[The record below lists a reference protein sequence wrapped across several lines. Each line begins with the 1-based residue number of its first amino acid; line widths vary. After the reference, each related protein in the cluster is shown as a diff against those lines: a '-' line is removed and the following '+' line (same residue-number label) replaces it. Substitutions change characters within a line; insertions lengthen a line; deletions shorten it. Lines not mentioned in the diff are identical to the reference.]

1 MSLDH
6 KSKLIYNLIKIVEET
21 NVDITEEELLN
32 LLRIEKRWPIN
43 YLHNQ
48 PSIEIISNLGYGKN
62 HFFKIDGYLDFDKW
76 FEFYKLG
83 FTSIISNILDLN
95 ESLRNLK
102 NLIEK
107 ELGNPINGNFYF
119 SLPGKKP
126 SFNLHRHDDYDV
138 IVKQIYGD
146 SEWTVGNKNFI
157 LKPNKVI
164 HIPISTEHAVI
175 SKNKKKLSLTLN
187 II

>member
-1 MSLDH
+1 MNIEY
-6 KSKLIYNLIKIVEET
+6 KNKLILNLIKIVEET
-21 NVDITEEELLN
+21 DINITEEELLN

-48 PSIEIISNLGYGKN
+48 PSVEIISNLGHGKN
-62 HFFKIDGYLDFDKW
+62 HFFKIDGYLDFNKW

-83 FTSIISNILDLN
+83 FTSIISNVLDLN

-102 NLIEK
+102 ILIEK
-107 ELGNPINGNFYF
+107 ELGSPINGNFYF
-119 SLPGKKP
+119 SLPGKKA
-126 SFNLHRHDDYDV
+126 SFDLHSHEYDV

-146 SEWTVGNKNFI
+146 SEWIIGDKKFI
-157 LKPNKVI
+157 LKSKKVVY
-164 HIPISTEHAVI
+164 IPLHTEHAVI
-175 SKNKKKLSLTLN
+175 SKDKKKLSLTLN